1 MVRFG
6 RSISTHFVISRQ
18 IRVWPPD
25 TFLSI
30 SSFVS
35 SNSFQ
40 FFLTSFDW
48 FFNYVCCCFVF
59 WIYFINARHFSS
71 RLKQRMC
78 KIKPVDFPIAVLLLM
93 QKSPRICQH
102 NQLWHR
108 CTMPSERKW
117 VYYGRV
123 LAKHTGVNDYESHK
137 IQCNY
142 TCCWCVCARART
154 TSENWPHKPGKDSK
168 MQIIETP

>member
-59 WIYFINARHFSS
+59 QIYFIRETFFFTV
-71 RLKQRMC
+71 KQRMC
-78 KIKPVDFPIAVLLLM
+78 RVKPVDFPIAVSLLM

-123 LAKHTGVNDYESHK
+123 LANTPVSTITNHTKFNGITLVVGAFALALALVRQVK
-137 IQCNY
+137 IGHIN
-142 TCCWCVCARART
+142 RAKT
-154 TSENWPHKPGKDSK
+154 AKCK
-168 MQIIETP
+168 

>member
-18 IRVWPPD
+18 IWVWPPD

-78 KIKPVDFPIAVLLLM
+78 KIKPVDFPIAVLSLM

-123 LAKHTGVNDYESHK
+123 LANTPVSTITNHTKFNAITLVVGAFALALVRQVK
-137 IQCNY
+137 IGHIN
-142 TCCWCVCARART
+142 RAKT
-154 TSENWPHKPGKDSK
+154 AKCK
-168 MQIIETP
+168 